1 MASFLPSALLLANP
15 ISCSASTSILS
26 GRRGAP
32 ALVMAM
38 ASEDDGAS
46 SRKSTKLVT
55 FLGKGGSGKTTSA
68 VFAAQVLF
76 CNPPH

>member
-1 MASFLPSALLLANP
+1 MVA
-15 ISCSASTSILS
+15 T
-26 GRRGAP
+26 
-32 ALVMAM
+32 

-76 CNPPH
+76 SNPPHLFCCLKLLCPIWLVAIRKKNRSVVMIVS